1 MTSMHS
7 GLNALKSKPGIAAM
21 NMLCRQR
28 RCWLPSLACEAHEN
42 TFEYPAKALH
52 DSWILMCL
60 NMDRN
65 TLWGSAGGMVF
76 VKRAIMGCAGPV

>member
-1 MTSMHS
+1 MLAT
-7 GLNALKSKPGIAAM
+7 AA
-21 NMLCRQR
+21 
-28 RCWLPSLACEAHEN
+28 SLTGEY
-42 TFEYPAKALH
+42 EYPVKPIY

-76 VKRAIMGCAGPV
+76 VDPKSWDVE